1 MNDIRTPNSIQL
13 DKELNENL
21 AFGAI
26 AYATSEKASAP
37 VSSIF
42 KNDGSY
48 YSPDDGDLHP
58 EFMIRLDTE
67 YGLDTL
73 LIREA
78 ISHGQRVTGIEAYAL
93 VDNDWRLLFKREC
106 VGNLLAEH
114 FESIKTSVIKI
125 KITSSIA
132 TPMLCAFGA
141 YKYNK

>member
-13 DKELNENL
+13 DNELNENL
-21 AFGAI
+21 ALGAI
-26 AYATSEKASAP
+26 VYATSEKASAP
-37 VSSIF
+37 VSAVLN
-42 KNDGSY
+42 NDSSF
-48 YSPDDGDLHP
+48 YSPDDGDLRP
-58 EFMIRLDTE
+58 ELMIKLDTE
-67 YGLDTL
+67 RELDTL

-78 ISHGQRVTGIEAYAL
+78 INEQRITGIEAYAL